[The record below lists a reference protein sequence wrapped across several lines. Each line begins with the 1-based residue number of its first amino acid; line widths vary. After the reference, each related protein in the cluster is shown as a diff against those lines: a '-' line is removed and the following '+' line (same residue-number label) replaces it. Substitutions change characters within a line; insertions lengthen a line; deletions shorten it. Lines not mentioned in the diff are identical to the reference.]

1 MSDHDTTANSA
12 SLGRRV
18 VRRLARERFL
28 TALLAL
34 NCGLFFTMAIEMVSE
49 TQSKS
54 HFVANV
60 IIMIVIAVVMVWVL
74 ANVAKAED

>member
-1 MSDHDTTANSA
+1 MSDHDTRPESI
-12 SLGRRV
+12 SLGHRV

-34 NCGLFFTMAIEMVSE
+34 NFGLFFTMAIEMISE

-54 HFVANV
+54 HLVANL

-74 ANVAKAED
+74 ANLAKSED

>member
-1 MSDHDTTANSA
+1 MSDDYTTPDSA

-34 NCGLFFTMAIEMVSE
+34 NFGLFFTMAIEMISE

-54 HFVANV
+54 HLVANV
-60 IIMIVIAVVMVWVL
+60 IIMMVIAVVMIWVL
-74 ANVAKAED
+74 ANLAKSED

>member
-1 MSDHDTTANSA
+1 MSDHGTASNSS

-34 NCGLFFTMAIEMVSE
+34 NSGLFFTMAIEMISE
-49 TQSKS
+49 TQSKT